1 MSLVAECKWVP
12 LRTLLP
18 GWISILWF
26 SASGQSDETSINFF
40 CVFLSSWFHTSVFER
55 NFVAKIV
62 HTSAAVAGFGFFSVV
77 QARLYP
83 FLLLAFA
90 DRKKKIPPSKANID
104 VRKYSGWFCN
114 AWHLA
119 QMKKNQKKCATS
131 KEILYGNEMV
141 SFALMCKS
149 EFDRKHFYLLRIDLK
164 CEQSPGNSET
174 KLTERKRIN
183 NLHCGWLTY
192 WISVDTRRHRK
203 GAAYETNEKKKS
215 VIVAIKMASNVKIPL
230 NCKACWPCSRPLHY
244 LIVCCCFASCLF
256 LFLTLSF
263 SLYVWCVWI
272 GCFFGAAITHYH
284 WTRMR
289 QLH

>member
-1 MSLVAECKWVP
+1 ML
-12 LRTLLP
+12 
-18 GWISILWF
+18 
-26 SASGQSDETSINFF
+26 
-40 CVFLSSWFHTSVFER
+40 ER

-62 HTSAAVAGFGFFSVV
+62 HTSAAVAGFGFFPLFKHVFTLSHCSVS
-77 QARLYP
+77 P
-83 FLLLAFA
+83 TG
-90 DRKKKIPPSKANID
+90 KKSPPSKANID

-141 SFALMCKS
+141 PFALMCKS

-203 GAAYETNEKKKS
+203 GAAYETNEKK
-215 VIVAIKMASNVKIPL
+215 IRHRRHQDGIECENTVKL
-230 NCKACWPCSRPLHY
+230 
-244 LIVCCCFASCLF
+244 
-256 LFLTLSF
+256 
-263 SLYVWCVWI
+263 
-272 GCFFGAAITHYH
+272 
-284 WTRMR
+284 
-289 QLH
+289 